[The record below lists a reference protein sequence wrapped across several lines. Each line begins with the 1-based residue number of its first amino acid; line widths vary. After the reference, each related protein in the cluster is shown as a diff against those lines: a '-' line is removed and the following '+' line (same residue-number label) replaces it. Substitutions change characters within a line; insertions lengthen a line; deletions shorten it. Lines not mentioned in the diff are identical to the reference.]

1 MVMNREIL
9 TDATVVTPERAC
21 EAAVVVE
28 DGRITEILPGR
39 RFPEGRSLAG
49 QLLIPGLIDTHTD
62 YLEREAR
69 PPRNGIPRVDCMDFP
84 LSMSFHFLDLRAINA
99 GITTVLGA
107 AWITD
112 PNQPSRW
119 RYGNGLALARDYQD
133 LRGRALARH
142 LIHARWD
149 TKFEPA
155 EEALAQLQGIEGIG
169 NLVYNDITPG
179 LRNQNID
186 NQIRNYVFHR
196 KVTVE
201 EARAHFDDLIER
213 GRALDNRAAVKAAM
227 VGRVPIGSHDDAT
240 ADEVI
245 EAHGFG
251 ATLAEMPVT
260 LEAAR
265 KAKALGMAVSMGAPN
280 YVWGGS
286 HCGNMSSLDAMK
298 EGLVDIFCSDFHFPA
313 MLAAAV
319 KMMENGIAPAD
330 AFRMFTLNPARH
342 LRLDHEIGSIAVGLK
357 ADLVAFVPR
366 VEFGFVT
373 HVWVDG
379 QLRSFTPF
387 RSGG

>member
-9 TDATVVTPERAC
+9 TDAIVVTPERAG

-28 DGRITEILPGR
+28 DGRIAEILPGR

-84 LSMSFHFLDLRAINA
+84 LSMSFHFMDLRAVNA

-119 RYGNGLALARDYQD
+119 RYGDGLQLARDYQE

-149 TKFEPA
+149 PKFEPA
-155 EEALAQLQGIEGIG
+155 EETLAQLQGIEGIG
-169 NLVYNDITPG
+169 NLVYNDTTPG

-186 NQIRNYVFHR
+186 NQIRSYVFHR
-196 KVTVE
+196 KVTTE
-201 EARAHFDDLIER
+201 EARAHFDALIER
-213 GRALDNRAAVKAAM
+213 GRALDNRGAVRAALA
-227 VGRVPIGSHDDAT
+227 GRIPIGSHDDAT
-240 ADEVI
+240 ADEVT

-265 KAKALGMAVSMGAPN
+265 RAKALGMAVSMGAPN

-286 HCGNMSSLDAMK
+286 HCGNLSSLNAMK

-319 KMMENGIAPAD
+319 KMMENGIAPTD

-379 QLRSFTPF
+379 ELRCHAPY
-387 RSGG
+387 RR